1 LKDKTRKSDVIK
13 DGQYS
18 VQVCLRAN

>member
-1 LKDKTRKSDVIK
+1 LKDKTRKSNVIK